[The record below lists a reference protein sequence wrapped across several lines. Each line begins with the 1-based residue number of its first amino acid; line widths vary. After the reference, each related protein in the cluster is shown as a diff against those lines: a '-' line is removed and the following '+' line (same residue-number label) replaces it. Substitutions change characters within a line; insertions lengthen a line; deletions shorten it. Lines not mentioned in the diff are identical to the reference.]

1 MECGNMDVNRRKFL
15 TVVGGAAGASV
26 FSSSASGHAN
36 ETHGG
41 DGDGYVPL
49 DSEYDPFFLEN
60 DDVLDNDELEQ
71 LLREIADGGDHV
83 SLTKLGE
90 STQGRPLWDI
100 AVGNGSTNVMA
111 IAQQHGDEFIM
122 PEATIAA
129 IDYLAQNDSQEVQQ
143 VRDALTLHL
152 VPRVNPDGFVI
163 NQRESVDTDAPQAA
177 GASIFGA
184 TLGIFAADNPFVGWD
199 INRYHWAD
207 WTESDLYQNYPEKF
221 PENPVKEARV
231 LVEAVN
237 EKVDPEWIIDYHRQ
251 GEYVVAEDAK
261 FYPEYPDPAYE
272 EKYEVGYDPERYPP
286 DPDDPG
292 GDNIVTSSLF
302 WPANPDVSEET
313 RDYSK
318 QIAYTMYDAV
328 TTSSDDDVDT
338 VDAGHTPNVTWYPG
352 GTYAGIARNA
362 HGLQGRGS
370 VLFELAAGTL
380 GSRLYR
386 VQHVAES
393 LLALAKATADGSLSN
408 VDPSNVQEIPGR
420 GSGVVAEG
428 EETEPYPE

>member
-1 MECGNMDVNRRKFL
+1 MDVNRRKFL

-26 FSSSASGHAN
+26 FSSSASGHPN
-36 ETHGG
+36 ETH
-41 DGDGYVPL
+41 DGPGPEGYVPL
-49 DSEYDPFFLEN
+49 NSKYDPFYLDN
-60 DDVLDNDELEQ
+60 DDMLDNDELEQ
-71 LLREIADGGDHV
+71 LLRSIADSGDHV

-90 STQGRPLWDI
+90 STQGRPIWDI

-111 IAQQHGDEFIM
+111 IAQQHGDELIM

-152 VPRVNPDGFVI
+152 IPRVNPDGFVAD
-163 NQRESVDTDAPQAA
+163 QRYSVDTNAPQAA
-177 GASIFGA
+177 GSSIFGA
-184 TLGIFAADNPFVGWD
+184 TIGIFAADDPFVGWD
-199 INRYHWAD
+199 INRYHWDD

-231 LVEAVN
+231 LTEAVN
-237 EKVDPEWIIDYHRQ
+237 EEIDPKWIVDYHRQ
-251 GEYVVAEDAK
+251 GEYVVKEDAT
-261 FYPEYPDPAYE
+261 FYPEYPDPPFD
-272 EKYEVGYDPERYPP
+272 EKYPTPYPP

-292 GDNIVTSSLF
+292 KDNIVTSSLF
-302 WPANPDVSEET
+302 WPANPDVAEET

-318 QIAYTMYDAV
+318 QMAYTMYDAV
-328 TTSSDDDVDT
+328 TTSNDDVDT
-338 VDAGHTPNVTWYPG
+338 VDSSQTPNTTWYPG

-380 GSRLYR
+380 GNRLYR

-408 VDPSNVQEIPGR
+408 IDPSNVQEIPGR
-420 GSGVVAEG
+420 GSGLVAEG
-428 EETEPYPE
+428 EETETYPE

>member
-1 MECGNMDVNRRKFL
+1 VRGEVCGNMEMNRRKFL
-15 TVVGGAAGASV
+15 TAVGGAAGVSV
-26 FSSSASGHAN
+26 FGSTSGSAHMDS
-36 ETHGG
+36 E
-41 DGDGYVPL
+41 DPGYDPL
-49 DSEYDPFFLEN
+49 DSEYDPSFLEN

-71 LLREIADGGDHV
+71 LLKSIASDSNQA
-83 SLTKLGE
+83 SLNKLGE
-90 STQGRPLWDI
+90 STQGRPIWDI
-100 AVGNGSTNVMA
+100 AVGTGSTDVMA

-122 PEATIAA
+122 PEGTIAA
-129 IDYLAQNDSQEVQQ
+129 VDYLVQSDEKAVQQ

-152 VPRVNPDGFVI
+152 VPRVNPDGFVAD
-163 NQRESVDTDAPQAA
+163 QRYNVDTNAPQEA
-177 GASIFGA
+177 GSSIFGA
-184 TLGIFAADNPFVGWD
+184 TLGIFAANEPFVGWD

-207 WTESDLYQNYPEKF
+207 WTESDLYQAYPEKF
-221 PENPVKEARV
+221 PQNPVKEARV

-237 EKVDPEWIIDYHRQ
+237 ERIDPKWIIDYHRQ
-251 GEYVVAEDAK
+251 GEYVVKEDAT
-261 FYPEYPDPAYE
+261 FYPEYPDPSYE
-272 EKYEVGYDPERYPP
+272 DKYPTPYPP

-292 GDNIVTSSLF
+292 KDNIVTSSLF

-318 QIAYTMYDAV
+318 QIGYTMYDAV
-328 TTSSDDDVDT
+328 TTSSDDDVKT
-338 VDAGHTPNVTWYPG
+338 TDAGHTPDVTWYPG

-380 GSRLYR
+380 GNRQYR

-393 LLALAKATADGSLSN
+393 LLALAKATADGSLTD
-408 VDPSNVQEIPGR
+408 VDPSNVQQIPGR